1 MLHLNP
7 SVVKADDSTTSQ
19 PTATK
24 PAGETELLTLL
35 NQKLQ
40 VQKLKK
46 AEDDAKA
53 AEAKVTEAQAK
64 VDTTTTAA
72 NEANTKLEAEKKEAA
87 DAKTA
92 KLKLKKL
99 KSC

>member
-1 MLHLNP
+1 MILQQVNLQLLNLLE
-7 SVVKADDSTTSQ
+7 KL
-19 PTATK
+19 
-24 PAGETELLTLL
+24 ELLTLL

-40 VQKLKK
+40 VQKLK

-92 KLKLKKL
+92 KLEAEEAKKL
-99 KSC
+99 LMLN